1 LPEFH
6 IGGAA
11 IAFVEKWPHLG
22 HIISVRGDDK
32 ADIMSTRNSS
42 EDETAN
48 VNFLY
53 DDIVHVLQSTAPSPN
68 YTTRRSYIANT

>member
-1 LPEFH
+1 MEGSPL
-6 IGGAA
+6 I
-11 IAFVEKWPHLG
+11 L
-22 HIISVRGDDK
+22 RTRQDR
-32 ADIMSTRNSS
+32 TRNSS

-68 YTTRRSYIANT
+68 CTTRRILQCEHININRKPSVKCNGKVKSR